1 MKKTILISILI
12 SSLAIGCS
20 QKRLTEKEFKTI
32 WQEYIKSEFVEGF
45 DEKQSTFQR
54 EQILKKVVSQYGF
67 DITRFKAYMREH
79 HKDKYRKV
87 FEK

>member
-1 MKKTILISILI
+1 MKKTIMLLTLIIALVM
-12 SSLAIGCS
+12 GCA
-20 QKRLTEKEFKTI
+20 QKRLTEKEFKII

-54 EQILKKVVSQYGF
+54 EQILKKIVSKYGL
-67 DITRFKAYMREH
+67 DITQFKAYMMEH

-87 FEK
+87 FEE

>member
-20 QKRLTEKEFKTI
+20 QKRLTEKEFKII
-32 WQEYIKSEFVEGF
+32 WQEYITSEFIEGF

-54 EQILKKVVSQYGF
+54 EQILKKVVSKYSL
-67 DITRFKAYMREH
+67 DITRFKAYMREY

-87 FEK
+87 FEE